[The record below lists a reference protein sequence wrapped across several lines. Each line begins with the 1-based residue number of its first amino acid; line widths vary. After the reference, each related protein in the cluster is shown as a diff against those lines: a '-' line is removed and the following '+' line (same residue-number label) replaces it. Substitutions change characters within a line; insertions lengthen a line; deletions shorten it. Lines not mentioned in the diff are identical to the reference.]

1 MKTEV
6 EEMLNEYIGQTQD
19 IDDEIEGTAN
29 DSHDD
34 AYECCVYACC
44 LACMQM

>member
-6 EEMLNEYIGQTQD
+6 EEMLNEYIMQTQD
-19 IDDEIEGTAN
+19 INDEIEGTAN
-29 DSHDD
+29 DGKDE
-34 AYECCVYACC
+34 AFECCTLACC